1 MTWTAED
8 YLAHSAKGTSWQKK
22 DHKYVKKEG
31 NRYFYDIDNK
41 ATESDSID
49 VNDIEIKP
57 IEVNTIDTKKIHV
70 NKLYEEENPLKK
82 MFDES
87 DQQYRTN
94 NFFENLTQSVKDA
107 LSAPIEAIGTA
118 IKIKKGID
126 VVRGVWN
133 GLYNTLPSFH
143 TMVTRNVFK

>member
-1 MTWTAED
+1 MWTAED
-8 YLAHSAKGTSWQKK
+8 YLAHSAKGTSWRKK

-31 NRYFYDIDNK
+31 KRYFYSGPKYDLTKMTAPDDAI
-41 ATESDSID
+41 SDEGVAMVTD
-49 VNDIEIKP
+49 KMN
-57 IEVNTIDTKKIHV
+57 H
-70 NKLYEEENPLKK
+70 EENPLKK
-82 MFDES
+82 MFNES
-87 DQQYRTN
+87 DKQNRTN

-133 GLYNTLPSFH
+133 GLYNSLPNFH
-143 TMVTRNVFK
+143 TMVTRKVFK